1 MENETTQG
9 RAQDS
14 ATDSV
19 QADERQ
25 VGTSETYKDG
35 DKEQHSYDWTRRVLS
50 ENKKYKSKL
59 NDVEE
64 RLKAYEER
72 ELEQQGKYQ
81 DLVKALREEN
91 SKLKSAVDE
100 RDSVYSWSKRS
111 EALRHTAEKEGCV
124 RAEHLLRLMS
134 DEQLQAIEIDDDYN
148 PVQEDVVRVI
158 NEFKANPEYD
168 YLFKKKAP
176 SVDTVTPNSKFVK
189 DVPKTLKD
197 LSMKERVALLGFG
210 ASKE

>member
-25 VGTSETYKDG
+25 VGTNETYKESDE
-35 DKEQHSYDWTRRVLS
+35 KQPNYEWHRRVLS

-72 ELEQQGKYQ
+72 ALEQQGKYQ

-134 DEQLQAIEIDDDYN
+134 DEQLQAIEIDEDYN

-189 DVPKTLKD
+189 DAPKTLKD
-197 LSMKERVALLGFG
+197 LNMRERVALLGFG
-210 ASKE
+210 KGQE

>member
-19 QADERQ
+19 QADDKQ
-25 VGTSETYKDG
+25 VENNDAYTEKETP
-35 DKEQHSYDWTRRVLS
+35 SYDWHRRVLS

-81 DLVKALREEN
+81 DLVKALRDEN
-91 SKLKSAVDE
+91 AKLKSAVDE

-111 EALRHTAEKEGCV
+111 EALRHHAEREGCV
-124 RAEHLLRLMS
+124 QAQHLLRLMS
-134 DEQLQAIEIDDDYN
+134 EEQLASIEIDDDYN
-148 PVQEDVVRVI
+148 PVQEDVVRVV
-158 NEFKANPEYD
+158 NEFKANPEFD

-176 SVDTVTPNSKFVK
+176 QINTVTPNSKFVK
-189 DVPKTLKD
+189 DAPKTLKD

-210 ASKE
+210 SSKE

>member
-9 RAQDS
+9 GAQDS
-14 ATDSV
+14 AKDSV

-25 VGTSETYKDG
+25 VGNSETYKDG
-35 DKEQHSYDWTRRVLS
+35 EKEIPSYDWHRRVLS

-100 RDSVYSWSKRS
+100 RDHVYSWSKRS

-134 DEQLQAIEIDDDYN
+134 DEQLQAIEIDEDYN

-189 DVPKTLKD
+189 DAPKTLKD

-210 ASKE
+210 SSKE

>member
-25 VGTSETYKDG
+25 VGTNETYKDG
-35 DKEQHSYDWTRRVLS
+35 DKEQPSYDWHRRVLS

-59 NDVEE
+59 SDVEE

-72 ELEQQGKYQ
+72 DLEQQGKYQ
-81 DLVKALREEN
+81 DLVKSLREEN

-100 RDSVYSWSKRS
+100 RDNVYSWSKRS

-134 DEQLQAIEIDDDYN
+134 DEQLQAIEIDEDYN
-148 PVQEDVVRVI
+148 PVQDDVVRVI

-189 DVPKTLKD
+189 DAPKTLKD
-197 LSMKERVALLGFG
+197 LSFKERVTLLGFG
-210 ASKE
+210 KGQE

>member
-9 RAQDS
+9 RAHDS
-14 ATDSV
+14 AEDSV
-19 QADERQ
+19 QADEKQ
-25 VGTSETYKDG
+25 VASNEASTGKDAPNY
-35 DKEQHSYDWTRRVLS
+35 EWHRRVLS

-59 NDVEE
+59 SDVED

-100 RDSVYSWSKRS
+100 RDQVYSWSKRS
-111 EALRHTAEKEGCV
+111 ESLKHQAEREGCHQ
-124 RAEHLLRLMS
+124 AEHLLRLMS
-134 DEQLQAIEIDDDYN
+134 DEQLQSIEIDDDYN
-148 PVQEDVVRVI
+148 PVQEDIVRVI
-158 NEFKANPEYD
+158 SEFKANPEFD
-168 YLFKKKAP
+168 YLFKKRAP

-189 DVPKTLKD
+189 DAPKTLKD
-197 LSMKERVALLGFG
+197 LSMRERVSLLGFG
-210 ASKE
+210 KDKE